1 MVSFMKNADAFS
13 SNTKILTPLK
23 TLKELL
29 RFVIPKG
36 NKEMPF
42 RIFLAFIFLILATIV
57 TVYTPF
63 LYGKAVDLV
72 SEGKQVNLNLLWF
85 VIGSYALARLGQV
98 FFDEAKE
105 FVFARVAQKAV
116 RGAALKAFQHLH
128 SLSLSFHLNRQ
139 TGGLTRAIDRGSKG
153 IEFLLRFAAFEIVPV
168 LVELIAV
175 GIVLWA
181 TFGLAYAA
189 VTVTTVI
196 IYIIYTIKVTEW
208 RIGIRRKMNLA
219 DENASTKAIDSLL
232 NFETVKYFNSE
243 KIEADRFDNA
253 MKSYEDSAVKARASL
268 SVVNI
273 GQGAII
279 AIGLF
284 LIMGMAGEDIASEKM
299 SIGDFVVVNTFLLQ
313 LYLPL
318 NFLGFVYREI
328 RQSLL
333 DIGRMFALVDE
344 MPDIVDKENA
354 YDLDVHS
361 GKIEFKNIKFSF
373 GNRVILKNLSF
384 VVNPG
389 HKVAIVGPTGAGKST
404 ISKLLFR
411 FYDPSSG
418 IISIDNQN
426 IKDVTQSSLR
436 SNIGVVPQDTVL
448 FNDTIKYNIAYSKP
462 GASIEEINNAAKLS
476 SIDRFIAN
484 LEIGYDTIVG
494 ERGLKLS
501 GGEKQRVAIA
511 RALLKN
517 PKIFIF
523 DEATSA
529 LDSKTEKSIEKS
541 LKKLSNKNTT
551 LVIAHRLST
560 IIDADKIIVLENGII
575 AEQGSHKELIKKNG
589 LYAEMWL
596 RQQEQLN

>member
-1 MVSFMKNADAFS
+1 MKNADAFS

-42 RIFLAFIFLILATIV
+42 RIFLAFIFLFLATIV

-72 SEGKQVNLNLLWF
+72 SEGKEVNLNLLWF

-208 RIGIRRKMNLA
+208 RIAIRRKMNLA

>member
-1 MVSFMKNADAFS
+1 MKNAEAFS
-13 SNTKILTPLK
+13 SNDKILTPLK
-23 TLKELL
+23 TLQELI

-36 NKEMPF
+36 NKEMPT
-42 RIFLAFIFLILATIV
+42 RIILALIFLSLATLV
-57 TVYTPF
+57 SVYTPF

-72 SEGKQVNLNLLWF
+72 AEGKLVDLNLLWL

-105 FVFARVAQKAV
+105 FVFARVAQRAV
-116 RGAALKAFQHLH
+116 RGAALKAFKHMH
-128 SLSLSFHLNRQ
+128 SLSLTFHLNRQ
-139 TGGLTRAIDRGSKG
+139 TGGLTRAIDRGAKG
-153 IEFLLRFAAFEIVPV
+153 IEFLLRFTAFEIVPV
-168 LVELIAV
+168 IVELFTV
-175 GIVLWA
+175 GIVLWV
-181 TFGLAYAA
+181 TFGFVYAA
-189 VTVTTVI
+189 VTVSTVLV
-196 IYIIYTIKVTEW
+196 YIVYTIKVTEW
-208 RIGIRRKMNLA
+208 RIAIRRKMNIA

-232 NFETVKYFNSE
+232 NYETVKYFNAE
-243 KIEADRFDNA
+243 IVEAERFDAA
-253 MKSYEDSAVKARASL
+253 MKLYEDSAVKARASL
-268 SVVNI
+268 SIVNI
-273 GQGAII
+273 GQGGII
-279 AIGLF
+279 ALGLF
-284 LIMGMAGEDIASEKM
+284 IIMGMAGEDIASEKM

-333 DIGRMFALVDE
+333 DMGRMFALVDE
-344 MPDIVDKENA
+344 KPDIIDKQKA
-354 YDLDVHS
+354 YDLNVHS
-361 GKIEFKNIKFSF
+361 GKIEFKNISFSY
-373 GNRVILKNLSF
+373 GNRKILKDLSF

-404 ISKLLFR
+404 ISKLIFR

-418 IISIDNQN
+418 NIFIDDQCLR
-426 IKDVTQSSLR
+426 DVTQRSLR
-436 SNIGVVPQDTVL
+436 SNIGVVPQDTVM
-448 FNDTIKYNIAYSKP
+448 FNDTIKYNISYSKP
-462 GASIEEINNAAKLS
+462 GSSMTEIENVAKLS
-476 SIDRFIAN
+476 SIDKFIAD
-484 LEIGYDTIVG
+484 LELGYETVVG

-529 LDSKTEKSIEKS
+529 LDTKTEKLIEKS

-560 IIDADKIIVLENGII
+560 VIDANKIIVLEKGKI
-575 AEQGSHKELIKKNG
+575 AEQGTHKELLQKNG
-589 LYAEMWL
+589 LYAEMWM
-596 RQQEQLN
+596 RQQEQSD

>member
-1 MVSFMKNADAFS
+1 MKNAEAFS
-13 SNTKILTPLK
+13 SNDKILTPLK
-23 TLKELL
+23 TLQELI

-36 NKEMPF
+36 NKEMPI
-42 RIFLAFIFLILATIV
+42 RIILALIFLSLATLV
-57 TVYTPF
+57 SVYTPF

-72 SEGKQVNLNLLWF
+72 AEGKLVDLNLLWL

-105 FVFARVAQKAV
+105 FVFARVAQRAV
-116 RGAALKAFQHLH
+116 RGAALKAFKHMH
-128 SLSLSFHLNRQ
+128 SLSLTFHLNRQ
-139 TGGLTRAIDRGSKG
+139 TGGLTRAIDRGAKG
-153 IEFLLRFAAFEIVPV
+153 IEFLLRFTAFEIVPV
-168 LVELIAV
+168 IVELFTV
-175 GIVLWA
+175 GIVLWV
-181 TFGLAYAA
+181 TFGFVYAA
-189 VTVTTVI
+189 VTVSTVLV
-196 IYIIYTIKVTEW
+196 YIVYTIKVTEW
-208 RIGIRRKMNLA
+208 RIAIRRKMNIA

-232 NFETVKYFNSE
+232 NYETVKYFNAE
-243 KIEADRFDNA
+243 IVEAERFDAA
-253 MKSYEDSAVKARASL
+253 MKLYEDSAVKARASL
-268 SVVNI
+268 SIVNI
-273 GQGAII
+273 GQGGII
-279 AIGLF
+279 ALGLF
-284 LIMGMAGEDIASEKM
+284 IIMGMAGEDIASEKM

-333 DIGRMFALVDE
+333 DMGRMFALVDE
-344 MPDIVDKENA
+344 KPDIIDKQKA
-354 YDLDVHS
+354 YNLNVHS
-361 GKIEFKNIKFSF
+361 GKIEFKNISFSY
-373 GNRVILKNLSF
+373 GNRKILKDLSF

-404 ISKLLFR
+404 ISKLIFR

-418 IISIDNQN
+418 NIFIDDQCLR
-426 IKDVTQSSLR
+426 DVTQSSLR
-436 SNIGVVPQDTVL
+436 SNIGVVPQDTVM
-448 FNDTIKYNIAYSKP
+448 FNDTIKYNISYSKP
-462 GASIEEINNAAKLS
+462 GSSMIEIENVAKLS
-476 SIDRFIAN
+476 SIDKFIAD
-484 LEIGYDTIVG
+484 LELGYETVVG

-529 LDSKTEKSIEKS
+529 LDTKTEKLIEKS

-560 IIDADKIIVLENGII
+560 VIDANKIIVLEKGKI
-575 AEQGSHKELIKKNG
+575 AEQGTHKELLQKNG
-589 LYAEMWL
+589 LYAEMWM
-596 RQQEQLN
+596 RQQEQSD

>member
-1 MVSFMKNADAFS
+1 MKNAEAFS
-13 SNTKILTPLK
+13 SNSKILTPLK

-36 NKEMPF
+36 NREMPF
-42 RIFLAFIFLILATIV
+42 RICLAFIFLFLATLV

-128 SLSLSFHLNRQ
+128 SLSLAFHLNRQ

-175 GIVLWA
+175 GIVLWV
-181 TFGLAYAA
+181 TFGLLYAL

-208 RIGIRRKMNLA
+208 RIGIRRQMNIA

-344 MPDIVDKENA
+344 MPDIVDNQNA

-373 GNRVILKNLSF
+373 GKRVILKNLNF

-418 IISIDNQN
+418 FISIDNQN
-426 IKDVTQSSLR
+426 IKNVTQSSLR

-448 FNDTIKYNIAYSKP
+448 FNDTIKYNISYSKP
-462 GASIEEINNAAKLS
+462 GASIEEINKAAKLS

-511 RALLKN
+511 RALLKK

-560 IIDADKIIVLENGII
+560 IIDADKIIVLENGTI

-589 LYAEMWL
+589 LYAEMWM
-596 RQQEQLN
+596 RQQEQLT

>member
-1 MVSFMKNADAFS
+1 MKNADAFS

-208 RIGIRRKMNLA
+208 RIAIRRKMNLA

-596 RQQEQLN
+596 RQQEKLN

>member
-1 MVSFMKNADAFS
+1 MKNAEAFS
-13 SNTKILTPLK
+13 SNDKILTPLK
-23 TLKELL
+23 TLQELI

-36 NKEMPF
+36 NKEMPT
-42 RIFLAFIFLILATIV
+42 RIILALIFLSLATLV
-57 TVYTPF
+57 SVYTPF

-72 SEGKQVNLNLLWF
+72 AEGKLVDLNLLWL

-105 FVFARVAQKAV
+105 FVFARVAQRAV
-116 RGAALKAFQHLH
+116 RGAALKAFKHMH
-128 SLSLSFHLNRQ
+128 SLSLTFHLNRQ
-139 TGGLTRAIDRGSKG
+139 TGGLTRAIDRGAKG
-153 IEFLLRFAAFEIVPV
+153 IEFLLRFTAFEIVPV
-168 LVELIAV
+168 IVELFTV
-175 GIVLWA
+175 GIVLWV
-181 TFGLAYAA
+181 TFGFVYAA
-189 VTVTTVI
+189 VTVSTVLV
-196 IYIIYTIKVTEW
+196 YIVYTIKVTEW
-208 RIGIRRKMNLA
+208 RIAIRRKMNIA

-232 NFETVKYFNSE
+232 NYETVKYFNAE
-243 KIEADRFDNA
+243 IVEAERFDAA
-253 MKSYEDSAVKARASL
+253 MKLYEDSAVKARASL
-268 SVVNI
+268 SIVNI
-273 GQGAII
+273 GQGGII
-279 AIGLF
+279 ALGLF
-284 LIMGMAGEDIASEKM
+284 IIMGMAGEDIASEKM

-333 DIGRMFALVDE
+333 DMGRMFALVDE
-344 MPDIVDKENA
+344 KPDIIDKQKA
-354 YDLDVHS
+354 YDLNVHS
-361 GKIEFKNIKFSF
+361 GKIEFKNISFSY
-373 GNRVILKNLSF
+373 GNRKILKDLSF

-404 ISKLLFR
+404 ISKLIFR

-418 IISIDNQN
+418 NIFIDDQCLR
-426 IKDVTQSSLR
+426 DVTQSSLR
-436 SNIGVVPQDTVL
+436 SNIGVVPQDTVM
-448 FNDTIKYNIAYSKP
+448 FNDTIKYNISYSKP
-462 GASIEEINNAAKLS
+462 GSSMTEIENVAKLS
-476 SIDRFIAN
+476 SIDKFIAD
-484 LEIGYDTIVG
+484 LELGYETVVG

-529 LDSKTEKSIEKS
+529 LDTKTEKLIEKS

-560 IIDADKIIVLENGII
+560 VIDANKIIVLEKGKI
-575 AEQGSHKELIKKNG
+575 AEQGTHKELLQKNG
-589 LYAEMWL
+589 LYAEMWM
-596 RQQEQLN
+596 RQQEQSD

>member
-1 MVSFMKNADAFS
+1 MKNAEAFS
-13 SNTKILTPLK
+13 SNSKILTPLK

-36 NKEMPF
+36 NREMPF
-42 RIFLAFIFLILATIV
+42 RICLAFIFLFLATIV

-128 SLSLSFHLNRQ
+128 SLSLAFHLNRQ

-175 GIVLWA
+175 GIVLWV
-181 TFGLAYAA
+181 TFGLLYAL

-208 RIGIRRKMNLA
+208 RIGIRRQMNIA

-344 MPDIVDKENA
+344 MPDIVDKQNA

-373 GNRVILKNLSF
+373 GNRVILKNLNF

-418 IISIDNQN
+418 AISIDNQN
-426 IKDVTQSSLR
+426 IKNVTQSSLR

-462 GASIEEINNAAKLS
+462 GASIGEINNAAKLS

-541 LKKLSNKNTT
+541 LKKLSNKNST

-596 RQQEQLN
+596 RQQEKLN

>member
-1 MVSFMKNADAFS
+1 MKNADAFS
-13 SNTKILTPLK
+13 SNNKILTPLK

-42 RIFLAFIFLILATIV
+42 RIFLAFIFLFLATIV

-484 LEIGYDTIVG
+484 LEVGYDTIVG

>member
-1 MVSFMKNADAFS
+1 MKNAEAFS
-13 SNTKILTPLK
+13 SNDMVLTPLR
-23 TLKELL
+23 TIKELL
-29 RFVIPKG
+29 RFVVPKG
-36 NKEMPF
+36 NREMPI
-42 RIFLAFIFLILATIV
+42 RITLALIFLSMATIV
-57 TVYTPF
+57 TIYTPF

-72 SEGKQVNLNLLWF
+72 SEGKSVNLNLLWF

-116 RGAALKAFQHLH
+116 RGAALKAFKHMH
-128 SLSLSFHLNRQ
+128 SLSLTFHLNRQ
-139 TGGLTRAIDRGSKG
+139 TGGLTRAIDRGAKG
-153 IEFLLRFAAFEIVPV
+153 IEFLLRFTVFEIAPV

-175 GIVLWA
+175 GIVLWV
-181 TFGLAYAA
+181 TFGIMYAF

-208 RIGIRRKMNLA
+208 RMAIRRKMNIA
-219 DENASTKAIDSLL
+219 DENASTKAVDSLL
-232 NFETVKYFNSE
+232 NFETVKYFNAE
-243 KIEADRFDNA
+243 EIEAQRFDSA
-253 MKSYEDSAVKARASL
+253 MKLYEDSAVKARASL
-268 SVVNI
+268 SIVNI
-273 GQGAII
+273 GQGGII

-284 LIMGMAGEDIASEKM
+284 LIMGMAGNDIANEKM

-333 DIGRMFALVDE
+333 DIGRMFALVDQK
-344 MPDIVDKENA
+344 PDISDKKNA
-354 YDLDVHS
+354 FDLKVHS
-361 GKIEFKNIKFSF
+361 GKIEFKNVNFSF
-373 GNRVILKNLSF
+373 GKRAILKNLSF

-389 HKVAIVGPTGAGKST
+389 SKVAIVGPTGAGKST

-418 IISIDNQN
+418 NIFIDCQCLRD
-426 IKDVTQSSLR
+426 ITQSSLR
-436 SNIGVVPQDTVL
+436 SSIGVVPQDTVM
-448 FNDTIKYNIAYSKP
+448 FNDTIKYNLSYSKP
-462 GASIEEINNAAKLS
+462 GSSLNEINKVAKLA
-476 SIDRFIAN
+476 SIDRFISN
-484 LEIGYDTIVG
+484 LELGYETIVG

-529 LDSKTEKSIEKS
+529 LDTKTEKSIERS
-541 LKKLSNKNTT
+541 LKKLSDKNTT

-560 IIDADKIIVLENGII
+560 IIDSDKIIVLESGKIVEEGTHKDLII
-575 AEQGSHKELIKKNG
+575 KNG
-589 LYAEMWL
+589 LYAEMWM
-596 RQQEQLN
+596 RQQEQGD

>member
-1 MVSFMKNADAFS
+1 MKNADAFS

-42 RIFLAFIFLILATIV
+42 RIFLAFIFLFLATIV

-72 SEGKQVNLNLLWF
+72 SKGKEVNLNLLWF

-208 RIGIRRKMNLA
+208 RIAIRRKMNLA

-541 LKKLSNKNTT
+541 LKKLSNKNST

>member
-1 MVSFMKNADAFS
+1 MKNADAFS

-208 RIGIRRKMNLA
+208 RIAIRRKMNLA

-462 GASIEEINNAAKLS
+462 GASTEEINNAAKLS

-541 LKKLSNKNTT
+541 LKKLSNKNST

-596 RQQEQLN
+596 RQQEKLN

>member
-1 MVSFMKNADAFS
+1 M
-13 SNTKILTPLK
+13 
-23 TLKELL
+23 
-29 RFVIPKG
+29 
-36 NKEMPF
+36 
-42 RIFLAFIFLILATIV
+42 ATIV

>member
-1 MVSFMKNADAFS
+1 MKNAEAFS
-13 SNTKILTPLK
+13 SNSKILTPLK

-42 RIFLAFIFLILATIV
+42 RIFLAFIFLFLATIV

-72 SEGKQVNLNLLWF
+72 SEGKEVNLNLLWF

>member
-1 MVSFMKNADAFS
+1 MKNADAFS

-42 RIFLAFIFLILATIV
+42 RIFLAFIFLFLATIV

-72 SEGKQVNLNLLWF
+72 SEGKEVNLNLLWF

-243 KIEADRFDNA
+243 KIEANRFDNA

>member
-1 MVSFMKNADAFS
+1 MKNADAFS

-42 RIFLAFIFLILATIV
+42 RIFLAFIFLFLATIV

-462 GASIEEINNAAKLS
+462 EASIEEINNAAKLS

>member
-1 MVSFMKNADAFS
+1 MKNAEAFS
-13 SNTKILTPLK
+13 SNDKILTPLK
-23 TLKELL
+23 TLQELI

-36 NKEMPF
+36 NKEMPT
-42 RIFLAFIFLILATIV
+42 RIILALIFLSLATLV
-57 TVYTPF
+57 SVYTPF

-72 SEGKQVNLNLLWF
+72 AEGKLVDLNLLWL

-105 FVFARVAQKAV
+105 FVFARVAQRAV
-116 RGAALKAFQHLH
+116 RGAALKAFKHMH
-128 SLSLSFHLNRQ
+128 SLSLTFHLNRQ
-139 TGGLTRAIDRGSKG
+139 TGGLTRAIDRGAKG
-153 IEFLLRFAAFEIVPV
+153 IEFLLRFTAFEIVPV
-168 LVELIAV
+168 IVELFTV
-175 GIVLWA
+175 GIVLWV
-181 TFGLAYAA
+181 TFGFVYAA
-189 VTVTTVI
+189 VTVSTVLV
-196 IYIIYTIKVTEW
+196 YIVYTIKVTEW
-208 RIGIRRKMNLA
+208 RIAIRRKMNIA

-232 NFETVKYFNSE
+232 NYETVKYFNAE
-243 KIEADRFDNA
+243 IVEAERFDAA
-253 MKSYEDSAVKARASL
+253 MKLYEDSAVKARASL
-268 SVVNI
+268 SIVNI
-273 GQGAII
+273 GQGGII
-279 AIGLF
+279 ALGLF
-284 LIMGMAGEDIASEKM
+284 IIMGMAGEDIASEKM

-333 DIGRMFALVDE
+333 DMGRMFALVDE
-344 MPDIVDKENA
+344 KPDIIDKQKA
-354 YDLDVHS
+354 YDLNVHS
-361 GKIEFKNIKFSF
+361 GKIEFKNISFSY
-373 GNRVILKNLSF
+373 GNREILKDLSF

-404 ISKLLFR
+404 ISKLIFR

-418 IISIDNQN
+418 NIFIDDQCLR
-426 IKDVTQSSLR
+426 DVTQSSLR
-436 SNIGVVPQDTVL
+436 SNIGVVPQDTVM
-448 FNDTIKYNIAYSKP
+448 FNDTIKYNISYSKP
-462 GASIEEINNAAKLS
+462 GSSMTEVENVAKLS
-476 SIDRFIAN
+476 SIDKFIAD
-484 LEIGYDTIVG
+484 LELGYETVVG

-529 LDSKTEKSIEKS
+529 LDTKTEKLIEKS

-560 IIDADKIIVLENGII
+560 VIDANKIIVLEKGKI
-575 AEQGSHKELIKKNG
+575 AEQGTHKELLQKNG
-589 LYAEMWL
+589 LYAEMWM
-596 RQQEQLN
+596 RQQEQSD

>member
-1 MVSFMKNADAFS
+1 MKNAEAFS
-13 SNTKILTPLK
+13 SNDMVLTPLR

-36 NKEMPF
+36 NREMPI
-42 RIFLAFIFLILATIV
+42 RITLALIFLSMATIV
-57 TVYTPF
+57 TIYTPF

-72 SEGKQVNLNLLWF
+72 SEGKSVNLNLLWF

-116 RGAALKAFQHLH
+116 RGAALKAFKHMH
-128 SLSLSFHLNRQ
+128 SLSLTFHLNRQ
-139 TGGLTRAIDRGSKG
+139 TGGLTRAIDRGAKG
-153 IEFLLRFAAFEIVPV
+153 IEFLLRFTVFEIAPV

-175 GIVLWA
+175 GIVLWV
-181 TFGLAYAA
+181 TFGIMYAF

-208 RIGIRRKMNLA
+208 RMAIRRKMNIA
-219 DENASTKAIDSLL
+219 DENASTKAVDSLL
-232 NFETVKYFNSE
+232 NFETVKYFNAE
-243 KIEADRFDNA
+243 EIEAQRFDSA
-253 MKSYEDSAVKARASL
+253 MKLYEDSAVKARASL
-268 SVVNI
+268 SIVNI
-273 GQGAII
+273 GQGGII

-284 LIMGMAGEDIASEKM
+284 LIMGMAGNDIANEKM

-333 DIGRMFALVDE
+333 DIGRMFALVDQK
-344 MPDIVDKENA
+344 PDICDKKNA
-354 YDLDVHS
+354 YDLKVHS
-361 GKIEFKNIKFSF
+361 GKIEFKNINFSF
-373 GNRVILKNLSF
+373 GKRAILKNLSF

-389 HKVAIVGPTGAGKST
+389 SKVAIVGPTGAGKST

-418 IISIDNQN
+418 NIFIDHQCLRD
-426 IKDVTQSSLR
+426 ITQSSLR
-436 SNIGVVPQDTVL
+436 SSIGVVPQDTVM
-448 FNDTIKYNIAYSKP
+448 FNDTIKYNLSYSKP
-462 GASIEEINNAAKLS
+462 GSSLNEINKVAKLA
-476 SIDRFIAN
+476 SIDRFISN
-484 LEIGYDTIVG
+484 LELGYETIVG

-529 LDSKTEKSIEKS
+529 LDTKTEKSIERS
-541 LKKLSNKNTT
+541 LKKLSDKNTT

-560 IIDADKIIVLENGII
+560 IIDSDKIIVLESGEIVEEGTHKDLII
-575 AEQGSHKELIKKNG
+575 KNG
-589 LYAEMWL
+589 LYAEMWM
-596 RQQEQLN
+596 RQQEQND

>member
-1 MVSFMKNADAFS
+1 MKNAEAFS
-13 SNTKILTPLK
+13 SNSKILTPLK

-36 NKEMPF
+36 NREMPF
-42 RIFLAFIFLILATIV
+42 RICLAFIFLFLATIV

-128 SLSLSFHLNRQ
+128 SLSLAFHLNRQ

-175 GIVLWA
+175 GIVLWV
-181 TFGLAYAA
+181 TFGLLYAL

-208 RIGIRRKMNLA
+208 RIGIRRQMNIA

-344 MPDIVDKENA
+344 MPDIVDKQNA
-354 YDLDVHS
+354 HDLEVHS

-373 GNRVILKNLSF
+373 GNRVILKNLNF

-418 IISIDNQN
+418 AISIDNQN
-426 IKDVTQSSLR
+426 IKNVTQSSLR

-448 FNDTIKYNIAYSKP
+448 FNDTIKYNISYSKP
-462 GASIEEINNAAKLS
+462 GASIEEINKAAKLS

-560 IIDADKIIVLENGII
+560 IIDADKIIVLENGTI

-589 LYAEMWL
+589 LYAEMWM
-596 RQQEQLN
+596 RQQEQLT

>member
-1 MVSFMKNADAFS
+1 MKNGEAFS
-13 SNTKILTPLK
+13 SNDKILTPLK

-36 NKEMPF
+36 NKEMPI
-42 RIFLAFIFLILATIV
+42 RIILAFIFLSLATLV
-57 TVYTPF
+57 SVYTPF

-72 SEGKQVNLNLLWF
+72 AKGKLVDLNLLWF

-105 FVFARVAQKAV
+105 FVFARVAQRAV
-116 RGAALKAFQHLH
+116 RGAALKAFKHMH
-128 SLSLSFHLNRQ
+128 SLSLTFHLNRQ
-139 TGGLTRAIDRGSKG
+139 TGGLTRAIDRGAKG
-153 IEFLLRFAAFEIVPV
+153 IEFLLRFTVFEIVPV
-168 LVELIAV
+168 IVELFTV
-175 GIVLWA
+175 GIVLWV
-181 TFGLAYAA
+181 TFGFIYAA
-189 VTVTTVI
+189 VTVSTVLV
-196 IYIIYTIKVTEW
+196 YIIYTIKLTEW
-208 RIGIRRKMNLA
+208 RIAIRRKMNIA
-219 DENASTKAIDSLL
+219 DENASSKAIDSLL
-232 NFETVKYFNSE
+232 NYETVKYFNAE
-243 KIEADRFDNA
+243 QVEAERFDSA
-253 MKSYEDSAVKARASL
+253 MKIYEDSAVKARASL
-268 SVVNI
+268 SIVNI

-279 AIGLF
+279 ALGLF
-284 LIMGMAGEDIASEKM
+284 IIMGMAGEDIASEKM

-344 MPDIVDKENA
+344 KPDITDKKYALN
-354 YDLDVHS
+354 LNVHS
-361 GKIEFKNIKFSF
+361 GKIEFKNINFSY
-373 GNRVILKNLSF
+373 GNRKILKNLSF
-384 VVNPG
+384 TVNPG

-404 ISKLLFR
+404 ISKLIFR

-418 IISIDNQN
+418 NILIDDQCLT
-426 IKDVTQSSLR
+426 DVTQSSLR
-436 SNIGVVPQDTVL
+436 SNIGVVPQDTVM

-462 GASIEEINNAAKLS
+462 ESSMAEINKVVKLS
-476 SIDRFIAN
+476 SIDKFIDD
-484 LEIGYDTIVG
+484 LELGYETIVG

-517 PKIFIF
+517 PRIFIF

-529 LDSKTEKSIEKS
+529 LDTKTEKLIEKS
-541 LKKLSNKNTT
+541 LKQLSNKNTT

-560 IIDADKIIVLENGII
+560 IIDADKIIVLEKGKIV
-575 AEQGSHKELIKKNG
+575 EQGTHKELVQKKA
-589 LYAEMWL
+589 LYAEMWM
-596 RQQEQLN
+596 RQQEQIG

>member
-1 MVSFMKNADAFS
+1 MKNAEAFS
-13 SNTKILTPLK
+13 SNDTVLTPLR

-29 RFVIPKG
+29 RFVVPKG
-36 NKEMPF
+36 NREMPI
-42 RIFLAFIFLILATIV
+42 RITLALIFLSMATIV
-57 TVYTPF
+57 TIYTPF

-72 SEGKQVNLNLLWF
+72 SEGKSVNLNLLWF

-116 RGAALKAFQHLH
+116 RGAALKAFKHMH
-128 SLSLSFHLNRQ
+128 SLSLTFHLNRQ
-139 TGGLTRAIDRGSKG
+139 TGGLTRAIDRGAKG
-153 IEFLLRFAAFEIVPV
+153 IEFLLRFTVFEIAPV

-175 GIVLWA
+175 GIVLWV
-181 TFGLAYAA
+181 TFGIMYAF

-208 RIGIRRKMNLA
+208 RMAIRRKMNIA
-219 DENASTKAIDSLL
+219 DENASTKAVDSLL
-232 NFETVKYFNSE
+232 NFETVKYFNAE
-243 KIEADRFDNA
+243 EIEAQRFDSA
-253 MKSYEDSAVKARASL
+253 MKLYEDSAVKARASL
-268 SVVNI
+268 SIVNI
-273 GQGAII
+273 GQGGII

-284 LIMGMAGEDIASEKM
+284 LIMGMAGNDIANEKM

-333 DIGRMFALVDE
+333 DIGRMFALVDQK
-344 MPDIVDKENA
+344 PDISDKKNA
-354 YDLDVHS
+354 SDLKVHS
-361 GKIEFKNIKFSF
+361 GKIEFKNVNFSF
-373 GNRVILKNLSF
+373 GKRAILKNLSF

-389 HKVAIVGPTGAGKST
+389 SKVAIVGPTGAGKST

-418 IISIDNQN
+418 NIFIDYQCLRD
-426 IKDVTQSSLR
+426 ITQSSLR
-436 SNIGVVPQDTVL
+436 SSIGVVPQDTVM
-448 FNDTIKYNIAYSKP
+448 FNDTIKYNLSYSKP
-462 GASIEEINNAAKLS
+462 GSSLNEINKVAKLA
-476 SIDRFIAN
+476 SIDRFISN
-484 LEIGYDTIVG
+484 LELGYETIVG

-529 LDSKTEKSIEKS
+529 LDTKTEKSIERS
-541 LKKLSNKNTT
+541 LKKLSDKNTT

-560 IIDADKIIVLENGII
+560 IIDSDKIIVLESGKIVEEGTHKDLII
-575 AEQGSHKELIKKNG
+575 KNG
-589 LYAEMWL
+589 LYAEMWM
-596 RQQEQLN
+596 RQQEQGD